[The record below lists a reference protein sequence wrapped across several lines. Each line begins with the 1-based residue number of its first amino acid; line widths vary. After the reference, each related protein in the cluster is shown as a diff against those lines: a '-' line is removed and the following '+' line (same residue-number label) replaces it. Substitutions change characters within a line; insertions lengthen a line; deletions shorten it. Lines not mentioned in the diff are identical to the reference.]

1 MEEYNALL
9 AKSFTRKEQKK
20 LSYGALLASFVFL
33 LTCFT
38 VSKPSF
44 SHLPILKLRSSIN
57 GAGPRMLQIDE
68 NAIRRSPRQILSTK
82 MKLQDETRRPAC
94 NVLEPRSDYCDI
106 QGDIRIHGKLSTIS
120 FASPQNGNIAG
131 LNESWSIRPYARKG
145 DKAAM
150 TSTTELSVKSL
161 VGNDRTINSVC
172 SYTHGV
178 PAIIFSLGGYA
189 GNQFHDFSDILVPLF
204 ITSYQFRQQVQ
215 FLVKDFKPYWIAK
228 YSPILRQL
236 SKYPIINMDNENNV
250 HCYLRVIVGLKHH
263 KEFGIDPFKS
273 PKGYS
278 VTDFTQLLRKAYSLN
293 RSTAIRITEGQ
304 NATKKPRL
312 LIVSRKGTRKFTNE
326 EEIAKMAT
334 SLGYEV
340 VVAEPGVTTTPS
352 EFARI
357 VNSCDVMMGVHG
369 AGLTNLAFL
378 PTNAVVIQIIPLGGL
393 EWLSRHDF
401 GEPAVEMKLRY
412 LEYKIREEESSL
424 IEVYPRNHVV
434 FRDPTSF
441 AKLGWEAVKSVYL
454 EKQNVKLDVA
464 SFRVTLVEA
473 LKLLHS

>member
-1 MEEYNALL
+1 MENNAIL
-9 AKSFTRKEQKK
+9 AKSFSRKEQKK
-20 LSYGALLASFVFL
+20 LSYGALLAFFVFL

-38 VSKPSF
+38 VFKPSF
-44 SHLPILKLRSSIN
+44 SHLPILNSRLSIN
-57 GAGPRMLQIDE
+57 AARPRMLQIDE
-68 NAIRRSPRQILSTK
+68 NIISRSPRQILNTK
-82 MKLQDETRRPAC
+82 MKLQAETNRPAC
-94 NVLEPRSDYCDI
+94 NILEPRSDYCDI
-106 QGDIRIHGKLSTIS
+106 EGDIRIHGKRSTVL
-120 FASPQNGNIAG
+120 FTSPRYDNMD
-131 LNESWSIRPYARKG
+131 LNESWRIRPYARKG

-150 TSTTELSVKSL
+150 TSTTELSVESL
-161 VGNDRTINSVC
+161 VGNDRRINSVC

-189 GNQFHDFSDILVPLF
+189 GNQFHDFTDILVPLF
-204 ITSYQFRQQVQ
+204 ITSYQFHQQVQ
-215 FLVKDFKPYWIAK
+215 LLVKDFKPYWIAK
-228 YSPILRQL
+228 YRPILKQL

-250 HCYLRVIVGLKHH
+250 HCYGRVIVGLKHH
-263 KEFGIDPFKS
+263 KEFGVDPFKS

-278 VTDFTQLLRKAYSLN
+278 VTDFTQFLRKAYSLN
-293 RSTAIRITEGQ
+293 RSTAITINEGQ

-326 EEIAKMAT
+326 EEIANMA
-334 SLGYEV
+334 SSMGYEV

-352 EFARI
+352 EFART

-424 IEVYPRNHVV
+424 MEVYPRNHVV

>member
-1 MEEYNALL
+1 MEYNAIL
-9 AKSFTRKEQKK
+9 AKSFTRNEQKK
-20 LSYGALLASFVFL
+20 LSYGAVLAFFVFL

-38 VSKPSF
+38 VFKPSF
-44 SHLPILKLRSSIN
+44 SHLPIVNLRLSIN
-57 GAGPRMLQIDE
+57 GSSRPRMLQIDE
-68 NAIRRSPRQILSTK
+68 NIISRSPRQILSTG
-82 MKLQDETRRPAC
+82 MKLQAETTRRPVC
-94 NVLEPRSDYCDI
+94 NVYEPRSDYCDI
-106 QGDIRIHGKLSTIS
+106 EGDIRIHGKLSTIFCS
-120 FASPQNGNIAG
+120 SRQNG
-131 LNESWSIRPYARKG
+131 LNETWRIRPYARKG
-145 DKAAM
+145 DNAAM
-150 TSTTELSVKSL
+150 SSTTELSVKSL
-161 VGNDRTINSVC
+161 VIDDRTSVC
-172 SYTHGV
+172 SYSQGV
-178 PAIIFSLGGYA
+178 PAIVFSLGGYA

-204 ITSYQFRQQVQ
+204 ITSYQFHKQVQ
-215 FLVKDFKPYWIAK
+215 FHVRDFKPYWISK
-228 YSPILRQL
+228 YKPILRQL

-250 HCYLRVIVGLKHH
+250 HCYRRVIVGLKHH
-263 KEFGIDPFKS
+263 KEFGVDPFKS
-273 PKGYS
+273 PEGYS
-278 VTDFTQLLRKAYSLN
+278 VTDFTQFLRRAYSLN
-293 RSTAIRITEGQ
+293 RSTAIRLSAGQ

-312 LIVSRKGTRKFTNE
+312 LIVSRKSTRKFTNE
-326 EEIAKMAT
+326 EEIANMAT

-340 VVAEPGVTTTPS
+340 VVAEPGVTITAS

-424 IEVYPRNHVV
+424 IELYPRNHVV
-434 FRDPTSF
+434 FRDPISF
-441 AKLGWEAVKSVYL
+441 ARLGWDAVKSVYL
-454 EKQNVKLDVA
+454 NKQNVKLDVA

>member
-1 MEEYNALL
+1 MEYNAMF

-20 LSYGALLASFVFL
+20 LSYGALVAFFVFL

-38 VSKPSF
+38 VFKPSF
-44 SHLPILKLRSSIN
+44 SHLPILNSRLSVR
-57 GAGPRMLQIDE
+57 PRMLQIDE
-68 NAIRRSPRQILSTK
+68 NIISRSPRQILSTK
-82 MKLQDETRRPAC
+82 MKLQDETRRPVC

-106 QGDIRIHGKLSTIS
+106 QGDIRIHGKLSTIL
-120 FASPQNGNIAG
+120 FTSPWNGNMG
-131 LNESWSIRPYARKG
+131 LNESWRIRPYARKG

-161 VGNDRTINSVC
+161 VGNDRTIKSVC
-172 SYTHGV
+172 SYSHGV

-204 ITSYQFRQQVQ
+204 ITSYQFHQQVQ
-215 FLVKDFKPYWIAK
+215 FLVKDFKPYWISK
-228 YSPILRQL
+228 YKPILKQL

-250 HCYLRVIVGLKHH
+250 HCYRRVIVGLKHH
-263 KEFGIDPFKS
+263 KEFGVDPFRS

-278 VTDFTQLLRKAYSLN
+278 VTDFTQFLRKAYALN
-293 RSTAIRITEGQ
+293 RSTAIRISEGQ

-312 LIVSRKGTRKFTNE
+312 LIVSRKSTRKFTNE
-326 EEIAKMAT
+326 EEIANMAT

-340 VVAEPGVTTTPS
+340 VVAEPGVTITSS

-369 AGLTNLAFL
+369 AGLSNLAFL

-412 LEYKIREEESSL
+412 LEYKIKEEESSL
-424 IEVYPRNHVV
+424 IELYPRNHVV
-434 FRDPTSF
+434 FRDPISF
-441 AKLGWEAVKSVYL
+441 SKLGWDAVKSVYL